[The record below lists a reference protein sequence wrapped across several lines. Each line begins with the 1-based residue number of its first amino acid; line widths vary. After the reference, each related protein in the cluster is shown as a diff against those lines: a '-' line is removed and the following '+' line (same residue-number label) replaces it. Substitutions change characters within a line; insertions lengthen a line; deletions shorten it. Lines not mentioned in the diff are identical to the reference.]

1 MCVCGLVVQCRGCA
15 VCESNRSYRPAA
27 VIVASM
33 RVQLALRGMWSALR
47 ASRSG
52 LRGLLLR
59 RGYRRSSC
67 RSVSAKC
74 CLRLC
79 VHGRASCMW
88 ALRCESSRFVCC
100 VVVILRVVAC
110 FAWLG

>member
-47 ASRSG
+47 ASRSV

-67 RSVSAKC
+67 RSVSA
-74 CLRLC
+74 
-79 VHGRASCMW
+79 
-88 ALRCESSRFVCC
+88 RCAVSVCARWC
-100 VVVILRVVAC
+100 ELYVGVEV
-110 FAWLG
+110 